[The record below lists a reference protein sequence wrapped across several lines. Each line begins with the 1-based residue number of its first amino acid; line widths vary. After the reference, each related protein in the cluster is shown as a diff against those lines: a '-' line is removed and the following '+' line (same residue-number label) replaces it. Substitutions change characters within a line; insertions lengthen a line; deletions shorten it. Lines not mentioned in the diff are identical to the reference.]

1 MTNNE
6 LFDLKVERF
15 LKKQMTPEEEESF
28 KKELSGDPSKLE
40 RAKAIAL
47 AIRTMKGHQ
56 KSSDE
61 DVQKQIKKSDES
73 DLESIANGKYW
84 EEFDDKVERFLKK
97 QMTMNEEKDFFDL
110 LKSSAILESR
120 AKTIALAVRQI
131 RNNQRT
137 KDQEVIRSIKHIEI
151 ETFKNN
157 IGLKEPAA
165 AAQVIH
171 FVRYI
176 SIAASIAIVFGIG
189 ITRYH
194 TSEITSLGK
203 EYSTIARATSDPDI
217 EHTVANI
224 TDLIN
229 NNDSLSVA
237 QEIIVKFAAQYPDE
251 EQTVATLKWNLA
263 LAYIKE
269 GEGRE
274 AQNILN
280 DIVLNHPEMPIA
292 EKAKELIEK
301 IEYIYWFN
309 F

>member
-15 LKKQMTPEEEESF
+15 LKRQMTPEEEESF
-28 KKELSGDPSKLE
+28 KKELADNPSKLE

-47 AIRTMKGHQ
+47 TIKTMKGHQ

-73 DLESIANGKYW
+73 YLESIANGKYW

-97 QMTMNEEKDFFDL
+97 QMTMNEEKDFLDL

-120 AKTIALAVRQI
+120 AKTIALTVRQI
-131 RNNQRT
+131 RNNQKA
-137 KDQEVIRSIKHIEI
+137 KDQEVIEAIKQID
-151 ETFKNN
+151 TKKLSKLFRKRP
-157 IGLKEPAA
+157 EP
-165 AAQVIH
+165 IPL
-171 FVRYI
+171 FRYM

-194 TSEITSLGK
+194 ATEITGLGN

-217 EHTVANI
+217 EHTVADI

-237 QEIIVKFAAQYPDE
+237 QEIIVEFAAQYPDE

-263 LAYIKE
+263 LAYLKE

-274 AQNILN
+274 AKNILN

-301 IEYIYWFN
+301 IDKIYWFS

>member
-28 KKELSGDPSKLE
+28 KKELSSDPSKLE

-47 AIRTMKGHQ
+47 TIKTMKGHQ
-56 KSSDE
+56 KSSDA
-61 DVQKQIKKSDES
+61 DVQNQIKKSDETY
-73 DLESIANGKYW
+73 LESIANGKYW
-84 EEFDDKVERFLKK
+84 EEFDDKVERFIKK
-97 QMTMNEEKDFFDL
+97 QMTKDEEKEFFKL
-110 LKSSAILESR
+110 LKSSAALESR
-120 AKTIALAVRQI
+120 AKTIALSIQQI
-131 RNNQRT
+131 KENQKA
-137 KDQEVIRSIKHIEI
+137 KDQEVIEAIKNIERK
-151 ETFKNN
+151 TFENL
-157 IGLKEPAA
+157 IGKKTI
-165 AAQVIH
+165 VIPL
-171 FVRYI
+171 FRYM

-194 TSEITSLGK
+194 ATEITGLGN
-203 EYSTIARATSDPDI
+203 EYSTIARATSNPDI
-217 EHTVANI
+217 DHTVANI

-237 QEIIVKFAAQYPDE
+237 QEIIVEFAAKYPDE

-274 AQNILN
+274 AKKILN
-280 DIVLNHPEMPIA
+280 NIILNHPEMPIS

-301 IEYIYWFN
+301 IDNIYWFN

>member
-47 AIRTMKGHQ
+47 TIKTMQGYHR
-56 KSSDE
+56 SSDAE
-61 DVQKQIKKSDES
+61 VQNQIKKSDKTY
-73 DLESIANGKYW
+73 LESIANGKYW
-84 EEFDDKVERFLKK
+84 EEFDDKVERFIKK
-97 QMTMNEEKDFFDL
+97 QMTKDEEKNFFKL
-110 LKSSAILESR
+110 LKSSAALESR
-120 AKTIALAVRQI
+120 AKTIALSVQQI
-131 RNNQRT
+131 KEIQKA
-137 KDQEVIRSIKHIEI
+137 KDQKVIEAIKNIERKAF
-151 ETFKNN
+151 EKL
-157 IGLKEPAA
+157 IGKKAR
-165 AAQVIH
+165 VIPL
-171 FVRYI
+171 FRYM

-194 TSEITSLGK
+194 AAEITGLGN

-274 AQNILN
+274 AKNILN
-280 DIVLNHPEMPIA
+280 DIVLNHPGMPLA

-301 IEYIYWFN
+301 IDKIYWFS